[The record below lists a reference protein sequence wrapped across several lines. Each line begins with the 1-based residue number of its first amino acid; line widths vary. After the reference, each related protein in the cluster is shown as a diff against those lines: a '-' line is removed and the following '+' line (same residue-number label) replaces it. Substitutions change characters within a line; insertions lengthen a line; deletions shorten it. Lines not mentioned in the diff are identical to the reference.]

1 VVGKMELWR
10 VEKHFKGLLRNFG
23 EPDME
28 TIEKYVKD
36 LLPGEPELLV
46 MLNVA
51 KHVDFAEKGVD
62 GILNVFCLNCMVG
75 TSTAAVFPSIREKT
89 GAIPM
94 MSLVFDGLGTTH
106 ARNRTEAFVHRV
118 KRYHRERIEKIKS
131 ETEAEEKGLMD
142 RFRETLEELKSKYG
156 QGDA

>member
-1 VVGKMELWR
+1 LEL
-10 VEKHFKGLLRNFG
+10 N
-23 EPDME
+23 
-28 TIEKYVKD
+28 KYKN
-36 LLPGEPELLV
+36 
-46 MLNVA
+46 LNPPF
-51 KHVDFAEKGVD
+51 VDFAEKGVD

-75 TSTAAVFPSIREKT
+75 TSTAAVFPSIKERT

-118 KRYHRERIEKIKS
+118 KRYHRERMEKRKD
-131 ETEAEEKGLMD
+131 ETEGQEKGLMD

-156 QGDA
+156 QGDE